1 MRKKKLEDIADI
13 VQGIPVSRIRT
24 EEAMELE
31 ERTVYSFE
39 SESKVL
45 IAKNDE
51 KMGQKIPLVERDIIL
66 FNIVS
71 YSAKKATEED
81 LGKIVPS
88 NYVIVRLRD
97 RNISPDYLAWY
108 MDQAEGFKR
117 ELNKLRQGS
126 AVLSIPINEFR
137 KIDLRL
143 PSLEVQDRV
152 GKINKLKERRKNLF
166 LEREELIE
174 KAMVTINE
182 EEL

>member
-45 IAKNDE
+45 IAKNGE

-71 YSAKKATEED
+71 YSAKKAT
-81 LGKIVPS
+81 
-88 NYVIVRLRD
+88 
-97 RNISPDYLAWY
+97 
-108 MDQAEGFKR
+108 
-117 ELNKLRQGS
+117 
-126 AVLSIPINEFR
+126 
-137 KIDLRL
+137 
-143 PSLEVQDRV
+143 
-152 GKINKLKERRKNLF
+152 
-166 LEREELIE
+166 
-174 KAMVTINE
+174 
-182 EEL
+182 

>member
-39 SESKVL
+39 SEIKVL

-51 KMGQKIPLVERDIIL
+51 KMSQKIPLVERDIIL

-143 PSLEVQDRV
+143 PSLEVQDRI

>member
-1 MRKKKLEDIADI
+1 M
-13 VQGIPVSRIRT
+13 
-24 EEAMELE
+24 
-31 ERTVYSFE
+31 
-39 SESKVL
+39 
-45 IAKNDE
+45 
-51 KMGQKIPLVERDIIL
+51 
-66 FNIVS
+66 
-71 YSAKKATEED
+71 
-81 LGKIVPS
+81 GKIVPS

-143 PSLEVQDRV
+143 PSLEVQDRI

>member
-45 IAKNDE
+45 IAKNGE

-143 PSLEVQDRV
+143 PSLEVQDRI

-174 KAMVTINE
+174 KAMVIINE

>member
-1 MRKKKLEDIADI
+1 MRKRKLEDIADI

-24 EEAMELE
+24 GEAEELE
-31 ERTVYSFE
+31 ERIVYSFE

-45 IAKNDE
+45 IAKDLD
-51 KMGQKIPLVERDIIL
+51 KLSQKIPLVERDMIL

-71 YSAKKATEED
+71 YNAKKATEKD

-88 NYVIVRLRD
+88 NYVIVKLRD

-126 AVLSIPINEFR
+126 AVLSVPINEFR
-137 KIDLRL
+137 KIDLKL
-143 PSLEVQDRV
+143 PSKEVQDRI
-152 GKINKLKERRKNLF
+152 GEINKLKERRKDLF
-166 LEREELIE
+166 LEKEELIE
-174 KAMVTINE
+174 KAIATINE